1 MKQLFIFLIRV
12 YQMVISPFLPA
23 NSCRFF
29 PTCSAYTIESIQ
41 KHGALKG
48 SLLGAKRIC
57 KCHPYHEGGYDP
69 VPDHFSLTKQH

>member
-1 MKQLFIFLIRV
+1 MKQLFIFLIRL

-29 PTCSAYTIESIQ
+29 PTCSAYTIEAIQ
-41 KHGALKG
+41 KHGAFIG
-48 SLLGAKRIC
+48 SLLGIKRIA

-69 VPDHFSLTKQH
+69 VPEDFSLTKQH

>member
-1 MKQLFIFLIRV
+1 MKQLFIFLIRL

-29 PTCSAYTIESIQ
+29 PTCSAYTIEAIQ

-48 SLLGAKRIC
+48 SFLGVKRIA
-57 KCHPYHEGGYDP
+57 KCHPYHDGGYDP
-69 VPDHFSLTKQH
+69 VPEEFSLTKQH

>member
-1 MKQLFIFLIRV
+1 MKHLFIFLIRL

-29 PTCSAYTIESIQ
+29 PTCSAYTLESIQ

-48 SLLGAKRIC
+48 SLLGVKRIC
-57 KCHPYHEGGYDP
+57 KCHPYHDGGYDP
-69 VPDHFSLTKQH
+69 VPEEFLMTKKR

>member
-1 MKQLFIFLIRV
+1 MKTFFIFLIRM

-29 PTCSAYTIESIQ
+29 PTCSNYTIEAIQ
-41 KHGALKG
+41 KHGAAKG
-48 SLLGAKRIC
+48 SFLGCKRIC

-69 VPDHFSLTKQH
+69 VPDRLPLTKQH

>member
-1 MKQLFIFLIRV
+1 MKQLFIFLIRL

-29 PTCSAYTIESIQ
+29 PTCSAYTIEAIQ

-48 SLLGAKRIC
+48 SLLGIQRIA
-57 KCHPYHEGGYDP
+57 KCHPYHDGGYDP
-69 VPDHFSLTKQH
+69 VPEKFSLTKQH

>member
-1 MKQLFIFLIRV
+1 MKQSAIFLIRL

-48 SLLGAKRIC
+48 SLLGAQRIC
-57 KCHPYHEGGYDP
+57 KCHPYNDGGYDP
-69 VPDHFSLTKQH
+69 VPEQFSLTKRR

>member
-1 MKQLFIFLIRV
+1 MRHLFIFLIRV

-29 PTCSAYTIESIQ
+29 PTCSTYTIESIQ

-48 SLLGAKRIC
+48 ALLGCVRIC